1 MSLQAKQ
8 ILTLLRKDFIIDW
21 RLKHPFT
28 GIMLYVAST
37 IYTVYLSIDSVV
49 TPAIWSV
56 VFWVILLFI
65 ATMALAKSFIQEE
78 RRHLY
83 YYFSVSASTVILSK
97 LIYSFI
103 YLLSLGLFG
112 LGLYVLLLGLPE
124 FSLPLFVLNMT
135 NGIVGLSVAF
145 TMIASLAVRTQQKGN
160 LMAVLGFPVILPIL
174 LLAITNSRRIVEGAV
189 WSEIDNFSL
198 ILLSVN
204 VLIISLTLIL
214 FPYSWKS

>member
-1 MSLQAKQ
+1 MPIEAKQ
-8 ILTLLRKDFIIDW
+8 ILILLRKDFTIDW
-21 RLKHPFT
+21 RLKHPLT
-28 GIMLYVAST
+28 GILLYVAST

-56 VFWVILLFI
+56 VFWIILLFI

-83 YYFSVSASTVILSK
+83 YYFSISAGTLIISK
-97 LIYSFI
+97 LIYSFL
-103 YLLSLGLFG
+103 YLLVLGLFG
-112 LGLYVLLLGLPE
+112 LALYVLLLGLPT
-124 FSLPLFVLNMT
+124 FNLSLFILNMV
-135 NGIVGLSVAF
+135 NGIIGLSVAF

-174 LLAITNSRRIVEGAV
+174 LLAITNSRKIVQGAV
-189 WSEIDNFSL
+189 WAEVDNFSL

-204 VLIISLTLIL
+204 ALIVALTLIL

>member
-1 MSLQAKQ
+1 MSNRAQQ
-8 ILTLLRKDFIIDW
+8 ILVLLKKDFTIDW

-28 GIMLYVAST
+28 GILLYVAST
-37 IYTVYLSIDSVV
+37 IYTVYLSIGAIV

-56 VFWVILLFI
+56 VFWIILLFV

-83 YYFSVSASTVILSK
+83 YYFNVPAGTLILSK
-97 LIYSFI
+97 LIYSFL
-103 YLLSLGLFG
+103 YLLGLGLFG
-112 LGLYVLLLGLPE
+112 LGLYIVLLGLPE
-124 FSLPLFVLNMT
+124 FSLSLFIINMI
-135 NGIVGLSVAF
+135 NGIIGLSVAF

-189 WSEIDNFSL
+189 WAEIDNFSL

-204 VLIISLTLIL
+204 VLIVSLTLIL